1 MPQPS
6 INHVKVAGQGDNMPP
21 PKENPGPWQS
31 STSKRPQL
39 QNMPR
44 DTNMSQM
51 DAMGRATRDQQSKDS
66 TSEQLDA
73 MGLATSDQQS
83 QDTNPEQMD
92 TMGRATRDQQSQDT
106 THEQP
111 KATKEEQI
119 KSPQE
124 EQIQTTTILG
134 QTTTNTTRPRMK
146 ELTVKMEQATITV
159 HLSMA
164 HQHQQ

>member
-51 DAMGRATRDQQSKDS
+51 DAMGRATRDKQGKDS

-92 TMGRATRDQQSQDT
+92 TMGRATRAQQSQDIS
-106 THEQP
+106 HEQP
-111 KATKEEQI
+111 NANEEEQMKPSKEEQN
-119 KSPQE
+119 
-124 EQIQTTTILG
+124 QTTKVLG
-134 QTTTNTTRPRMK
+134 KSTTNTNRPRMK